1 MDAEFG
7 RFQVP
12 EERPFSKRLPHPK
25 RKAVIDT
32 DCLSISNLDIVNL
45 GDDIRTSYLDILPRL
60 CNDNDDGHYGSS
72 IECDVSAVQS
82 ISRRIHYGSFYI
94 AECKFRDSQEEYTG
108 LIKNNDCDGLLERL
122 TRKDIEDQ
130 ITTRIYDKI
139 CSIQRDVNQMV
150 RQIIEP
156 EIIVTFY
163 KDIIIP
169 LTKRGE
175 LLYLMNRQF
184 D

>member
-12 EERPFSKRLPHPK
+12 EERPFSKGLPHPK
-25 RKAVIDT
+25 RKAVFDT
-32 DCLSISNLDIVNL
+32 DCLSISNLDDVNL
-45 GDDIRTSYLDILPRL
+45 GDDIRTSYLALLPIL
-60 CNDNDDGHYGSS
+60 CSDNDDGHYGSS
-72 IECDVSAVQS
+72 VECDISAVQS

-94 AECKFRDSQEEYTG
+94 AECKFRDSQEEYTS
-108 LIKNNDCDGLLERL
+108 LIKNNDYDSLLDRL
-122 TRKDIEDQ
+122 TRKDIEEQ

-139 CSIQRDVNQMV
+139 CSIQRDVNKTV
-150 RQIIEP
+150 RQTIDP

-163 KDIIIP
+163 RDTIIP
-169 LTKRGE
+169 LTKMGE
-175 LLYLMNRQF
+175 LLYLINRQF